1 MNSPRKWTE
10 DEDELL
16 LAMKAEGKH
25 VSVIAKTLQRT
36 EVAVRLRMGQLKKRD
51 SRQELRE
58 LQ

>member
-1 MNSPRKWTE
+1 
-10 DEDELL
+10 
-16 LAMKAEGKH
+16 MKAEGKH

>member
-1 MNSPRKWTE
+1 MNSLRKWTE

-25 VSVIAKTLQRT
+25 VSVIARTLRRT
-36 EVAVRLRMGQLKKRD
+36 EVAVRLRMDHLKKRD